1 MSKDNFYTILG
12 ISENASGDEI
22 KKAYRALSMKYHPD
36 KNPGKTDVVSKFQQ
50 INEAYETLGDE
61 TKRAEY
67 NLLNNPFFK
76 RMNERNVNNM
86 YENMEIPMELF
97 GALFGLGSM
106 GMDSMGNIGNMG
118 NMRDMGGNDMFM
130 KAFPGIHVFHGNNPL
145 KNLQKPIPII
155 KNVSISIEQVLSGAN
170 IPLDIDRWILENGI
184 KIVEKETIYVN
195 IPKGIDDNEIII
207 LRDKGNCLNDTIKGD
222 IKLFVNIVNNTLF
235 KRSGLDLIL
244 EKSISLK
251 DALCGFSF
259 EIKYIN
265 GKSYTINNNSGNII
279 QPNYRK
285 MIPNMGLVRD
295 EHKGNLIIIFNLEFP
310 EKLTIE
316 QINMLREIL

>member
-36 KNPGKTDVVSKFQQ
+36 RNPGKTDVVSKFQQ

-67 NLLNNPFFK
+67 NLSNNPFFK
-76 RMNERNVNNM
+76 RMNGTGVNNM
-86 YENMEIPMELF
+86 YENMEIPIELF

-106 GMDSMGNIGNMG
+106 GGMESMGNMG
-118 NMRDMGGNDMFM
+118 NMGNMGMGGNDMFM
-130 KAFPGIHVFHGNNPL
+130 KGFPGHVFHNPL
-145 KNLQKPIPII
+145 KLQKPTPII
-155 KNVSISIEQVLSGAN
+155 KNVSVSIEQVLSGAN

-207 LRDKGNCLNDTIKGD
+207 LRDKGNCLNETIKGD

-244 EKSISLK
+244 EKSITLK

-279 QPNYRK
+279 QPNYKK

-295 EHKGNLIIIFNLEFP
+295 DHKGNLIILFNVEFP

-316 QINMLREIL
+316 QINKLREIF